1 MTHLYVWLRM
11 PLGEIVQAGEIRV
24 ANPDRRRGGY
34 LRGEFRYEENYLKHP
49 QAFALDPFHLPL
61 TNRVFA
67 AERPHAGVHGIF
79 EDSLPDD
86 WGRSVLIRRFRL
98 PRGKQSPPHLLAAL
112 GADCL
117 GALAY
122 SETPGSPAPLE
133 PRASHDLSALIAAAE
148 QYDENPHE
156 LAEDALAMLF
166 RAASSPGGARPKVVI
181 DHRNAHWIAKLH
193 SSKDEVD
200 MVLVE
205 AACLALARSSGLEVP
220 LFRVETLGKRT
231 ALLVKRFDVPSQE
244 GRYHVASMQT
254 LAGVDGYYVFG
265 YDELADIVRQ
275 ISCQPEED
283 LPMLYRQAVFN
294 AFLGNTDDHLKNFAM
309 LRDRSG
315 WRLTPAYDLL
325 PDIPSRG
332 EHVLQ
337 FGNSGN
343 RPTQQGIRD
352 LARSFGLSAKKGST
366 LVSEVV
372 SAFEGWKR
380 IFRQYAVAEKDIGRL
395 RADLDRRCAELAP

>member
-11 PLGEIVQAGEIRV
+11 PLGEVLRAGEIRV
-24 ANPDRRRGGY
+24 AGPDLRRGGY
-34 LRGEFRYEENYLKHP
+34 LRGEFRYEEDYLKHP
-49 QAFALDPFHLPL
+49 RAFALDPFHLPL
-61 TNRVFA
+61 SERVIA
-67 AERPHAGVHGIF
+67 AERPRAGLHGIF

-98 PRGKQSPPHLLAAL
+98 SRGEQSPPHLLAAL

-122 SETPGSPAPLE
+122 SETSAQPAAPEPVTSP
-133 PRASHDLSALIAAAE
+133 DLSALVAAAE
-148 QYDENPHE
+148 QYDSNPHE
-156 LAEDALAMLF
+156 LTENALAMLF
-166 RAASSPGGARPKVVI
+166 RAASSPGGARPKIVV
-181 DHRNAHWIAKLH
+181 DYGNVHWIAKLR
-193 SSKDEVD
+193 SSRDEVE

-205 AACLALARSSGLEVP
+205 AACLALARASGLEVP
-220 LFRVETLGKRT
+220 QFRVESLSKRK
-231 ALLVKRFDVPSQE
+231 ALLVKRFDVTAQG

-254 LAGVDGYYVFG
+254 LAGVDGYYNFD
-265 YDELADIVRQ
+265 YAEMADIVRQ
-275 ISCQPEED
+275 ISYRPEDD

-294 AFLGNTDDHLKNFAM
+294 AILGNTDDHLKNFAM
-309 LRDRSG
+309 LRDRAG